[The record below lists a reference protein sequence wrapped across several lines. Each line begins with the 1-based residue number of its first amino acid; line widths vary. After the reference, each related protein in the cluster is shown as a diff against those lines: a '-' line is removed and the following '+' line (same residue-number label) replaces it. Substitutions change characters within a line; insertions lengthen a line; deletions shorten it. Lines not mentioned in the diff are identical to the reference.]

1 MRLPAI
7 RSVPKPIA
15 TGAPLAAE
23 VTERSPRRGPERL
36 AGAARGKE
44 KIAQDRAG
52 EPAGTGTDA
61 DGGAQRGTAGG
72 DEDRHQAWLR
82 PRKRNAS
89 FVFWSHSPA

>member
-23 VTERSPRRGPERL
+23 VTERSPRRGPDGWPAPLGWE
-36 AGAARGKE
+36 E
-44 KIAQDRAG
+44 KIAQHRAG

-72 DEDRHQAWLR
+72 NEDRHQAWLR